1 MRKTKFALMTLI
13 GGILLGT
20 NTFAEREVE
29 YDYEKNLNIRNE
41 REVKEIENY
50 SKLKNISIGEAKKEY
65 LAKLQDEFQKNNDT
79 RNQMIKENSK
89 N

>member
-1 MRKTKFALMTLI
+1 MKKTKFVLMTLI

-20 NTFAEREVE
+20 NVFAEREVE

-50 SKLKNISIGEAKKEY
+50 SKLKNISIDEAKKEY
-65 LAKLQDEFQKNNDT
+65 LAKLQDEFQKNNDI
-79 RNQMIKENSK
+79 RNQMIKNNSK

>member
-20 NTFAEREVE
+20 NVFAEREVE

-50 SKLKNISIGEAKKEY
+50 SKFKNISIGEAKKEY
-65 LAKLQDEFQKNNDT
+65 LAKLQDEFQKNNDI

>member
-1 MRKTKFALMTLI
+1 MKKTKFALMTLI

-20 NTFAEREVE
+20 NVFAEREVE

-41 REVKEIENY
+41 REIKEIENY

-65 LAKLQDEFQKNNDT
+65 LAKLQDEFQKNNDI